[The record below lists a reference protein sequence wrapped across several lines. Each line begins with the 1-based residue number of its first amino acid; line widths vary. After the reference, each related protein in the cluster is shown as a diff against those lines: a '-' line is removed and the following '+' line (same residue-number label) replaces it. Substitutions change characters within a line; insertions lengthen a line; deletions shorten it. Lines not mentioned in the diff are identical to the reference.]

1 MYSQN
6 PTVKNSSSPLSLEQD
21 YELDSVMA
29 ELIAVSS
36 PRQRAV
42 LGLLAVSHCYD
53 LPLPPMLSRLSG
65 ETSGGFSRQAMY
77 LAFLVHGGQDPVDA
91 VLGLDRVL
99 TSSSALALQVAR
111 DNGNLP
117 QLYRAV
123 LERSREYESDADF
136 GKDDDVRF
144 SRLLFRGFFTLWVI
158 LFIMMKVIPEFCK
171 MFQEFGIEL
180 HPLMQLLMANCD
192 RAAKLWFLGL
202 FLLIPICIWL
212 GRRYLRRW
220 NPMTWRQPTVSR
232 ASRRRRWLAI
242 VSRDNNSSE
251 TGLAKILRCLP
262 VKRFFPKL
270 AAIQDRVEGGATAW
284 DSLATEGAITKR
296 ESKVLAST
304 TNGDTQA
311 WLLRWNARVYG
322 NRAKLRSSLLVN
334 MMIWSG
340 NILLA
345 LIVLLVCAA
354 VMGSLI
360 QIMEG
365 LQ

>member
-123 LERSREYESDADF
+123 LE
-136 GKDDDVRF
+136 
-144 SRLLFRGFFTLWVI
+144 L
-158 LFIMMKVIPEFCK
+158 
-171 MFQEFGIEL
+171 
-180 HPLMQLLMANCD
+180 
-192 RAAKLWFLGL
+192 
-202 FLLIPICIWL
+202 
-212 GRRYLRRW
+212 
-220 NPMTWRQPTVSR
+220 
-232 ASRRRRWLAI
+232 
-242 VSRDNNSSE
+242 
-251 TGLAKILRCLP
+251 
-262 VKRFFPKL
+262 
-270 AAIQDRVEGGATAW
+270 
-284 DSLATEGAITKR
+284 
-296 ESKVLAST
+296 
-304 TNGDTQA
+304 
-311 WLLRWNARVYG
+311 
-322 NRAKLRSSLLVN
+322 
-334 MMIWSG
+334 
-340 NILLA
+340 
-345 LIVLLVCAA
+345 
-354 VMGSLI
+354 SLI
-360 QIMEG
+360 HI
-365 LQ
+365 